1 MNSDRRATRES
12 TQKVRRDWIRRYPRS
27 HQKAHSWL
35 ERRTSY
41 KIRNYSVISAFV
53 DTEGH
58 RKNYRRRSNSS
69 RKGQTRFRE
78 QGITIT
84 AVLTAFGFI
93 ISIII
98 ISVTGGAGA
107 AGGYPNPPK
116 HPNRLKEWL
125 KNKLKALAKLLVTI
139 AGKAA
144 AALLGIIG
152 TIIAGVLNFFKKVYT
167 AFRMLSPIFSISC
180 FVKPRLESMIHSD
193 QLVCAN
199 SGLHK
204 PTEIHV
210 KRGNRCKN
218 CTEPQQAASP
228 HPNVL

>member
-1 MNSDRRATRES
+1 MIEEQLERVHKKLDVIGFGDIRDPIKKRIADLKEERATRLEI
-12 TQKVRRDWIRRYPRS
+12 TQLSQLSWIR
-27 HQKAHSWL
+27 KAI
-35 ERRTSY
+35 E
-41 KIRNYSVISAFV
+41 KIIDGDLTLREKVKPI
-53 DTEGH
+53 
-58 RKNYRRRSNSS
+58 
-69 RKGQTRFRE
+69 FRE

-98 ISVTGGAGA
+98 ISLTGGAGA

-116 HPNRLKEWL
+116 HPNRLKERL

-210 KRGNRCKN
+210 KRGNRCET